1 MAMPLSTQLY
11 GSNQNLAET
20 KFDSGIPLVQKSEFP
35 LGETRMAPVLC
46 RIVPLKFES
55 PPAANIVPLAA

>member
-46 RIVPLKFES
+46 QNCATKI
-55 PPAANIVPLAA
+55 